1 MRVIIF
7 HLGAVFACAMAVWS
21 ITRRNAFA
29 AILGLALSL
38 GALGIASLAIGANA
52 LGVAQILVHA
62 GGVFVLFLAGLLLA
76 DGRGAEAE
84 GRAQGAE
91 GRAQGAEGR
100 AQGPPLLSFIGL
112 GTALLLGVAIAVKFT
127 PLTDL
132 ALGVAPL
139 SWRELAG
146 QVIAGGAPG
155 EAFLAVALTGLLA
168 AGTILGIRLATRAE
182 EEGEPSAATES
193 PEAKKVDG

>member
-76 DGRGAEAE
+76 DGRGAE
-84 GRAQGAE
+84 AE